1 MNPKMQSDLED
12 LCYFVLSSNSEYDYL
27 MRFNL
32 LLSIIFSEFQSKI
45 NHKSH
50 LPFFTPTYIDEYNDV
65 LNEITCKLN
74 KEKLFENVEFQE
86 DIFMVVLKDSFAE
99 EYKMWEY
106 QQETIF
112 N

>member
-1 MNPKMQSDLED
+1 
-12 LCYFVLSSNSEYDYL
+12 
-27 MRFNL
+27 
-32 LLSIIFSEFQSKI
+32 
-45 NHKSH
+45 
-50 LPFFTPTYIDEYNDV
+50 

-74 KEKLFENVEFQE
+74 KEKLFKNVEFQD